1 MGIVKAVYEK
11 VFGSANKHTLKLFQK
26 NVDQINALEES
37 FKSLSDEAL
46 KAKTSE
52 FKSRLEKG
60 EALNDILPEAFA
72 TVREAS
78 RRVSGMRHFDVQLIG
93 GMALHNG
100 MIAEMRT
107 GEGKT
112 LVATLPAYL
121 NALEGKG
128 VHVVTVNDY
137 LARRDAVWM
146 GKIYNFLGLSI
157 GVIQNLR
164 VSYVYDPGVT
174 ATTEETELE
183 NAQTLSFK
191 VEYDHLRPSTRQE
204 SYRCDITYGTN
215 NEYGFDYL
223 RDNMV
228 QDISEM
234 VMRPGNEMHYALVDE
249 IDSILVDEART
260 PLIISAPAG
269 EATDQYYQFAKLVR
283 GLSEKTDYNVDEKL
297 RSATLTEE
305 GIAKF
310 EKWLGIENIY
320 VEGGIR
326 TVHHIE
332 QALKAEV
339 LFKRDKEYVVDGDEI
354 VIIDEFTGR
363 KMPGRRYSEGLHQ
376 AIEAKEN
383 VKIQKESQTLATIT
397 FQNLFR
403 MYKKLAGMTGT
414 AETEEEEFR
423 RIYNLEVL
431 VIPTN
436 KTAARQ
442 DLSDRIYKDETIKF
456 KAVAQKIKEIQEKQQ
471 PILVGTI
478 SVEKNEALSRY
489 LTSVGIKHEILNA
502 KNHEREGEII
512 ADAGR
517 PGAVTLAT
525 NMAGRGV
532 DIKLGGSAA
541 DPKDIETVK
550 AAGGLFVLGTERH
563 EARRIDNQLR
573 GRSGRQGDPGMT
585 QFFVSTDDDLMR
597 IFAGDRLKNV
607 MNRLNVPDD
616 MPIEQGM
623 ITRILENAQKKVE
636 GHNFDIRKHLLDYD
650 DVLNRHRT
658 VVYKK
663 RKQILELYKKQTES
677 AADFPPQDVPS
688 SSDENNEESSV
699 TTEQNF
705 TSLKETILHSI
716 ESEIENIV
724 AYHTQP
730 KMQPEEVSDS
740 EAQGKKEGD
749 WDIKEICETMRTI
762 YPFTPEDANHLF
774 EIGKHDDGKL
784 EEAESK
790 EKMITY
796 LVDRAKQEYEKIESE
811 IARLQGDAASA
822 NNIMRSI
829 EKSLLLRS
837 IDTLWVEHLV
847 NVDYLR
853 TGISLRSYGQ
863 RDPLIEYKREA
874 YQMFQ
879 LLLQNIQKE
888 VVYTFYKVHQ
898 GIEIVPTI
906 MANDNLVQEGATKTS
921 SQADKTFEQ
930 SNSKKKESKKE
941 RRRRQRLEKQD

>member
-1 MGIVKAVYEK
+1 MGIVKSVYEK
-11 VFGSANKHTLKLFQK
+11 VFGSSNTHTLKIFQK
-26 NVDQINALEES
+26 KVDQINALES
-37 FKSLSDEAL
+37 NFQSLSDEAL
-46 KAKTSE
+46 KAKTTE
-52 FKSRLEKG
+52 LKERLKKG
-60 EALNDILPEAFA
+60 ESLDDILPEAFA

-146 GKIYNFLGLSI
+146 GKIYHFLGLSV
-157 GVIQNLR
+157 GVVQNLR
-164 VSYVYDPGVT
+164 VSYIYDPGVVAPT
-174 ATTEETELE
+174 PEDAAIESTEI
-183 NAQTLSFK
+183 LSFK
-191 VEYDHLRPSTRQE
+191 VEYDHLRPSSRQE
-204 SYRCDITYGTN
+204 SYQCDITYGTN

-283 GLSEKTDYNVDEKL
+283 QLSEKTDYNVDEKL

-320 VEGGIR
+320 VEAGIR

-403 MYKKLAGMTGT
+403 MYKKLGGMTGT

-436 KTAARQ
+436 KSAARL
-442 DLSDRIYKDETIKF
+442 DHSDRIYKDETIKF
-456 KAVAQKIKEIQEKQQ
+456 KAVAKKIKEVQEKQQ

-478 SVEKNEALSRY
+478 SVEKNEALSNY
-489 LTSVGIKHEILNA
+489 LTGLGIKHEILNA

-512 ADAGR
+512 AQAGR

-532 DIKLGGSAA
+532 DIKLGGIAA

-573 GRSGRQGDPGMT
+573 GRSGRQGDPGET

-623 ITRILENAQKKVE
+623 ITKILENAQKKVE
-636 GHNFDIRKHLLDYD
+636 GHNFDIRKHLLEYD
-650 DVLNRHRT
+650 DVLNRHRS

-663 RKQILELYKKQTES
+663 RKHILELFQAQTSTEET
-677 AADFPPQDVPS
+677 PKIEVTQEEV
-688 SSDENNEESSV
+688 DENEGS
-699 TTEQNF
+699 TEQTF
-705 TSLKETILHSI
+705 ESLREMILFSV
-716 ESEIENIV
+716 ENEIEQIV
-724 AYHTQP
+724 SFHTQEKIP
-730 KMQPEEVSDS
+730 EQELPDEQPSESD
-740 EAQGKKEGD
+740 QKLQGD
-749 WDIKEICETMRTI
+749 WNIKEICETMRTI
-762 YPFTPEDANHLF
+762 YPFTPEDANHVF
-774 EIGKHDDGKL
+774 EIAKREEGKL
-784 EEAESK
+784 EQIEIK
-790 EKMITY
+790 EKIITF
-796 LVDRAKQEYEKIESE
+796 LVDRAKEEYKKMEDQIL
-811 IARLQGDAASA
+811 RLSA
-822 NNIMRSI
+822 DPKEANKIMRSI
-829 EKSLLLRS
+829 EKSILLRS

-853 TGISLRSYGQ
+853 TGIGLRSYGQ

-888 VVYTFYKVHQ
+888 VVYAIYKVNQ
-898 GIEIVPTI
+898 DIEIAPTL
-906 MANDNLVQEGATKTS
+906 MAKDNLVQKGATEAAPDAQKHS
-921 SQADKTFEQ
+921 SNDGA
-930 SNSKKKESKKE
+930 KKKESKKE
-941 RRRRQRLEKQD
+941 RRKRQRMERH

>member
-1 MGIVKAVYEK
+1 MGIVKSVYEK
-11 VFGSANKHTLKLFQK
+11 VFGSSNTHTLKIFQK
-26 NVDQINALEES
+26 KVDQINALESS
-37 FKSLSDEAL
+37 FQSLSDDAL
-46 KAKTSE
+46 KAKTTE
-52 FKSRLEKG
+52 LKERLTKG
-60 EALNDILPEAFA
+60 ESLDDILAEAFA

-93 GMALHNG
+93 GMALHTG

-146 GKIYNFLGLSI
+146 GKIYHFLGLSV
-157 GVIQNLR
+157 GVVQNLR
-164 VSYVYDPGVT
+164 VSYVYDPGVL
-174 ATTEETELE
+174 ATTAEDTALE
-183 NAQTLSFK
+183 NTEILSFK
-191 VEYDHLRPSTRQE
+191 VEYDHLRPSSRQE
-204 SYRCDITYGTN
+204 SYQCDITYGTN

-234 VMRPGNEMHYALVDE
+234 VMRPGNEMNYALVDE

-260 PLIISAPAG
+260 PLIISAPAA
-269 EATDQYYQFAKLVR
+269 EAADQYYQFAKLVR
-283 GLSEKTDYNVDEKL
+283 QLSEKTDYNVDEKL

-320 VEGGIR
+320 VEAGIR

-339 LFKRDKEYVVDGDEI
+339 LFKRDKEYVVDSDEI

-403 MYKKLAGMTGT
+403 MYTKLAGMTGT

-436 KTAARQ
+436 KSAARL
-442 DLSDRIYKDETIKF
+442 DHSDRIYKDELIKF
-456 KAVAQKIKEIQEKQQ
+456 KAVAKKIKELQEKQQ

-478 SVEKNEALSRY
+478 SVEKNEALSNY
-489 LTSVGIKHEILNA
+489 LTGLGIKHEILNA

-512 ADAGR
+512 AQAGR

-532 DIKLGGSAA
+532 DIKLGGISAN
-541 DPKDIETVK
+541 PEDIETVK

-573 GRSGRQGDPGMT
+573 GRSGRQGDPGET

-623 ITRILENAQKKVE
+623 ITKILENAQKKVE
-636 GHNFDIRKHLLDYD
+636 GHNFDIRKHLLEYD
-650 DVLNRHRT
+650 DVLNRHRS
-658 VVYKK
+658 VIYKK
-663 RKQILELYKKQTES
+663 RKHILELFQRETGS
-677 AADFPPQDVPS
+677 
-688 SSDENNEESSV
+688 EESVKSEMV
-699 TTEQNF
+699 GEETPDTEVAPEQTF
-705 TSLKETILHSI
+705 QSLKEMILSSV
-716 ESEIENIV
+716 ENEIEQIV
-724 AYHTQP
+724 SFHTQP
-730 KMQPEEVSDS
+730 QVQIEEMSEENQADS
-740 EAQGKKEGD
+740 THKINGD
-749 WDIKEICETMRTI
+749 WNIKEICETMRTI
-762 YPFTPEDANHLF
+762 YPFTPDDANQVF
-774 EIGKHDDGKL
+774 EMAKRIEGKL
-784 EEAESK
+784 EQVEIK
-790 EKMITY
+790 EKIITF
-796 LVDRAKQEYEKIESE
+796 LVDRAKEEYKKMEEQIL
-811 IARLQGDAASA
+811 RLSSDPKDGSK
-822 NNIMRSI
+822 IMRSI
-829 EKSLLLRS
+829 EKSILLRS

-853 TGISLRSYGQ
+853 TGIGLRSYGQ

-879 LLLQNIQKE
+879 LLVQNIQKE
-888 VVYTFYKVHQ
+888 VVYAIYKVNQDIH
-898 GIEIVPTI
+898 ITPTL
-906 MANDNLVQEGATKTS
+906 MAKDNLVHKGATEAAPDAVHQ
-921 SQADKTFEQ
+921 SQGEAG
-930 SNSKKKESKKE
+930 KKKESKKE
-941 RRRRQRLEKQD
+941 RRKRQRLERQG

>member
-1 MGIVKAVYEK
+1 MSLVKSVYEK
-11 VFGSANKHTLKLFQK
+11 VFGSANQKTLKSFQK
-26 NVDQINALEES
+26 IVEQINSLETN
-37 FKSLSDEAL
+37 FQALSDEAL
-46 KAKTSE
+46 QAKTAA
-52 FKSRLEKG
+52 FKERLQKG
-60 EALNDILPEAFA
+60 ETLDDILPEAFA

-78 RRVSGMRHFDVQLIG
+78 RRITGMRHFDVQLIG
-93 GMALHNG
+93 GMALHSG
-100 MIAEMRT
+100 MISEMRT

-146 GKIYNFLGLSI
+146 GKIYHFLGLSV

-174 ATTEETELE
+174 TTSSEQTEDNE
-183 NAQTLSFK
+183 IASFK
-191 VEYDHLRPSTRQE
+191 VEYDHLRPSSRRE
-204 SYRCDITYGTN
+204 SYLCDITYGTN

-249 IDSILVDEART
+249 IDSILIDEART
-260 PLIISAPAG
+260 PLIISAPAA
-269 EATDQYYQFAKLVR
+269 EANDQYYQFAKLVKQ
-283 GLSEKTDYNVDEKL
+283 LSETTDYNVDEKL
-297 RSATLTEE
+297 RSSTLTEE

-320 VEGGIR
+320 VEAGIR

-339 LFKRDKEYVVDGDEI
+339 LFKRDKDYVVDGDEV

-383 VKIQKESQTLATIT
+383 VKIQRESQTLATIT

-403 MYKKLAGMTGT
+403 MYKKLGGMTGT

-436 KTAARQ
+436 KPAARV
-442 DLSDRIYKDETIKF
+442 DHPDHIYKDETIKF
-456 KAVAQKIKEIQEKQQ
+456 KAVAKKIKEVTAKGQ

-478 SVEKNEALSRY
+478 SVEKNEALSQY
-489 LTSVGIKHEILNA
+489 LTSLGIKHEILNA

-512 ADAGR
+512 AEAGR

-573 GRSGRQGDPGMT
+573 GRSGRQGDPGET

-597 IFAGDRLKNV
+597 IFGGDRLKNV

-616 MPIEQGM
+616 MPIEQPM
-623 ITRILENAQKKVE
+623 ISRILENAQKKVE
-636 GHNFDIRKHLLDYD
+636 GHNFDIRKHLLEYD
-650 DVLNRHRT
+650 DVLNRHRS
-658 VVYKK
+658 VIYKK
-663 RKQILELYKKQTES
+663 RKNILELFLQETSSAPKSEPVLEVKNEENTEEVTEVTEL
-677 AADFPPQDVPS
+677 PPQ
-688 SSDENNEESSV
+688 
-699 TTEQNF
+699 
-705 TSLKETILHSI
+705 SLKEIILTAV
-716 ESEIENIV
+716 ENEIEQV
-724 AYHTQP
+724 VSYHTQP
-730 KMQPEEVSDS
+730 RMLPVGDGDDQGELQETSD
-740 EAQGKKEGD
+740 
-749 WDIKEICETMRTI
+749 WNVKEICETMRTI
-762 YPFTPEDANHLF
+762 YPFTPADANHLF
-774 EIGKHDDGKL
+774 EIAKHEDGKL
-784 EEAESK
+784 EEVESK

-796 LVDRAKQEYEKIESE
+796 LFDRAKEEYQKIEQA
-811 IARLQGDAASA
+811 IMHLQPSAEDA
-822 NNIMRSI
+822 NKIIRSI

-853 TGISLRSYGQ
+853 TAIGLRSYGQ

-879 LLLQNIQKE
+879 VLLQNIQRE
-888 VVYTFYKVHQ
+888 VVYAIYKVHE

-906 MANDNLVQEGATKTS
+906 MANDKLVEEGATKTS
-921 SQADKTFEQ
+921 HHAENHMHQGET
-930 SNSKKKESKKE
+930 KKKESKKE
-941 RRRRQRLEKQD
+941 RRKRQRLERQGG